1 MSSNPLIGK
10 QGAYESEADN
20 LCLYV
25 SNLSYTPARTFG
37 RVAGEL
43 LLKYLPYWEF
53 PAWQRMTS
61 NYMKPFT
68 AGQPWHYQRRNSVS
82 PLYNISFAAEA
93 GKITALLS
101 TNYGERRSIIDLVA
115 GRRKRGTYDGDI
127 RLCGSH
133 IHPNSSISMNT
144 AFVPRKSLYIPGFT
158 YLELLQYSA
167 RLRMCAFSDGSRA
180 VMNDED
186 INARCKEV
194 LQLLHIYHK
203 RYTVLPDEPPSRGV
217 EAGELRRLSI
227 AVELVNYPALL
238 IVDDPAMDLEP
249 AIALTIYTA
258 LRRIAERD
266 TIVLLGI
273 TRPSPMMLSHIDK
286 LVVVA
291 KGYSIYASAPQN
303 LKSFFCSKTLG
314 YTMNA
319 EDDVVDFVM
328 DIGQGYLRPNGYRQA
343 EENSVLQEKFIQSPF
358 AHDTRSIKDN
368 LQNALVSVSPFDGK
382 YFRCMGYAY
391 FDTAGVLYERIK
403 IVCSRAV
410 KVKFREKDIIHKSIG
425 SSIFVGLVIGYL
437 QYQVGA
443 YGHYTMSLLKFPYV
457 NTSNVTG
464 LLFFLGA
471 FIFTQQVLNVQLICR
486 KINMFRQ
493 EQASGYCAA
502 AAFAIATILSEV
514 PFAIF
519 YTLLFSNIL
528 YAMSALGS
536 YDSDSFGFF
545 CTNVTFVAIIGFLTA
560 FSYATLFRHEIFV
573 RDMFL
578 LTVFLQ
584 LMLSGFPFQ
593 LSFITSY
600 MKDISKANPMR
611 WVYESMMVWKFNSG
625 NYEDGAAY
633 LTPFCFDKFDKYSAF
648 GHYQTFIYCSIAVTG
663 VLLLPLPMLLRKH
676 HETTLLMDIWNY
688 VTCNQFK
695 KKEGPHNVEY
705 DSDGSMDSVEK
716 KAWMGD
722 EEADEILAKEGLHA
736 ERGLSRN
743 LSRSGSFSQVMSGS
757 NSFSGLPGTGGEHAA
772 PGSPYNTGSNQY
784 ANMMPPSPRSSITG
798 ANNADFDG
806 TRPGELQKPV
816 IFARESSTTGSRLS
830 VSIHAMKSASESM
843 NGRADT
849 RDALGLITLNKGP
862 TVSFYNLCYS
872 TTVLTSSTVINTPQG
887 RLSGIEGG
895 SMSRTGSQSTIE
907 RTTSLG
913 TPIPPKL
920 DLYRQDSNTTNRTDS
935 LTSNPLHRGDSLNNT
950 DTGRASG
957 ASRSS
962 MSSAIYHGRS
972 LAVLDN
978 VSGQFDWG
986 KLSCILG
993 APGSG
998 KTTLLHVLAGDTRSL
1013 KNIRGSGHIFFDE
1026 QPMHMPE
1033 GSPGSRPSPLW
1044 KRCALVYKE
1053 DVFHGDLT
1061 VKETIEYALQ
1071 LRCNGFIARKL
1082 LDENVNR
1089 TLDVLHL
1096 GEESERRLVKCS
1108 RGVIRRTSIAE
1119 EIVHGPTLLLID
1131 EPTFNLSAYDAS
1143 VLMRTFREMVNNDR
1157 TVVTTM
1163 HQPNVQEFALYDN
1176 VLLLSSKGSV
1186 IYHGSPQ
1193 NAIGYFTQKPCNYS
1207 FAKYNNVAAFLLDIA
1222 SLHLRNL
1229 KDVNNSSSKNGSTS
1243 NSASN
1248 SSNTLRASRVDAL
1261 NAAAVQRKPDGNV
1274 SDHEF
1279 LKETYEDSDYYKA
1292 LIERLRRLAR
1302 HAALDGGQ
1310 GSFSVIHGTDNGNIS
1325 NRSSIDSQ
1333 RDTFSASHSIGR
1345 SHSLSRPS
1353 RVDALTGATA
1363 NGDYIKYG
1371 NSGDVEADIS
1381 RDSDFG
1387 YAPRGY
1393 PAGGYRHTD
1402 NYGRT
1407 NTSEWNYIS
1416 CECMY
1421 AYLVLAF
1428 DTLFGNSEM
1437 REVFLLHLTI
1447 IFQRSWTSL
1456 WSRSTLFWGGIA
1468 TQMLLGLLIGWIL
1481 GNASESIYNTTS
1493 FFVVGALLLM
1503 LSNIQIINYMYVTNQ
1518 VFLKE
1523 ANRGLYH
1530 VLSYWLVGSIPIYI
1544 NRIIGVIL
1552 YSLITYGMLGY
1563 ANNADTQFYFIYCN
1577 VVSIVAGTSLA
1588 EMIIVGAPSIRA
1600 AYISVPMVSFVQFL
1614 FSGLMLKPCL
1624 LPRWMAP
1631 WAPSVSI
1638 IRWTLQGEFIN
1649 QFKGNDLFPQ
1659 LPGYNS
1665 YNGFL
1670 TLYGWGGKDKWY
1682 CADMIW
1688 IFVVVF
1694 RVGSLLVHIFKSKQ
1708 VSWYRGNETD
1718 SDRKMDY

>member
-1 MSSNPLIGK
+1 MASNPLIGSK
-10 QGAYESEADN
+10 YESEADN
-20 LCLYV
+20 LSLYV
-25 SNLSYTPARTFG
+25 SNLSYTPARTLG
-37 RVAGEL
+37 RVVGEQV
-43 LLKYLPYWEF
+43 LKYLPYWEF
-53 PAWQRMTS
+53 PAWQRLTS

-68 AGQPWHYQRRNSVS
+68 SGQPWHHQGRNSVS

-133 IHPNSSISMNT
+133 IHPNSSISLNT
-144 AFVPRKSLYIPGFT
+144 AFVPRNSLYIPGLT

-180 VMNDED
+180 VMNEED
-186 INARCKEV
+186 INTRCKEV

-203 RYTVLPDEPPSRGV
+203 RYSVLPDEPPSRGV

-227 AVELVNYPALL
+227 AVELVNFPALL

-249 AIALTIYTA
+249 AVALTIYTA

-303 LKSFFCSKTLG
+303 LKSFFCSRALG
-314 YTMNA
+314 YTMNVG
-319 EDDVVDFVM
+319 DDIVDFVM

-358 AHDTRSIKDN
+358 AHDTRSIRHN
-368 LQNALVSVSPFDGK
+368 IENALVSVSPFDGK
-382 YFRCMGYAY
+382 YFRCLGYAY

-410 KVKFREKDIIHKSIG
+410 KVKFREKDIIRKSIG
-425 SSIFVGLVIGYL
+425 SSIFVGLVIGYF
-437 QYQVGA
+437 QFQVGA
-443 YGHYTMSLLKFPYV
+443 YGHYTMNLLKFPYV

-486 KINMFRQ
+486 KISMFRQ

-502 AAFAIATILSEV
+502 AAFAIATILSEL

-519 YTLLFSNIL
+519 YTQLFSNIL

-536 YDSDSFGFF
+536 YDSDTYGFF

-560 FSYATLFRHEIFV
+560 FSYAVLFRYEIFV

-611 WVYESMMVWKFNSG
+611 WVYESLMVWKFNSG
-625 NYEDGAAY
+625 NYEDGQAY
-633 LTPFCFDKFDKYSAF
+633 LEPFCFDKFDKYSSFA
-648 GHYQTFIYCSIAVTG
+648 HYQTFIYCSIAITG

-676 HETTLLMDIWNY
+676 HETTLLMDIFHQM
-688 VTCNQFK
+688 TCNRFK
-695 KKEGPHNVEY
+695 KTLNPHDVEY
-705 DSDGSMDSVEK
+705 DSDDSMDSVEK
-716 KAWMGD
+716 KAWMDD
-722 EEADEILAKEGLHA
+722 EEAVKILAKEGLHA

-757 NSFSGLPGTGGEHAA
+757 NSFSGLSEAGDPHAA
-772 PGSPYNTGSNQY
+772 PGSPQHAAHGYMHDNNTNI
-784 ANMMPPSPRSSITG
+784 PPSPRASITG
-798 ANNADFDG
+798 LANNAEFDG

-830 VSIHAMKSASESM
+830 ISINAMKSQSE
-843 NGRADT
+843 NGHRSDT

-862 TVSFYNLCYS
+862 TVSFYSLCYS
-872 TTVLTSSTVINTPQG
+872 TTVLTSSTPSAYPQG
-887 RLSGIEGG
+887 RLSGVEG
-895 SMSRTGSQSTIE
+895 SMSSTVH

-920 DLYRQDSNTTNRTDS
+920 TIPRENSSASHNDSTTS
-935 LTSNPLHRGDSLNNT
+935 IGNPLHGGDSLDPSKDN
-950 DTGRASG
+950 GRASG

-962 MSSAIYHGRS
+962 MSSTIYHGRS

-1026 QPMHMPE
+1026 HPMHMLE
-1033 GSPGSRPSPLW
+1033 GSRGSRPSPLW

-1053 DVFHGDLT
+1053 DVHHGDLT

-1071 LRCNGFIARKL
+1071 LRCNGFIAHKL
-1082 LDENVNR
+1082 LDENVSR

-1096 GEESERRLVKCS
+1096 GEESEKRLSKCT

-1131 EPTFNLSAYDAS
+1131 EPTSNLSVYDAS

-1222 SLHLRNL
+1222 SLHLKNL
-1229 KDVNNSSSKNGSTS
+1229 KEGNSVSNSNNNSNNTS
-1243 NSASN
+1243 P
-1248 SSNTLRASRVDAL
+1248 RMSRVDAM
-1261 NAAAVQRKPDGNV
+1261 NAAAITPTGDKGNI

-1279 LKETYEDSDYYKA
+1279 LKHSYEESDYYKL
-1292 LIERLRRLAR
+1292 LIERLRRLVR
-1302 HAALDGGQ
+1302 CAASNAGRD
-1310 GSFSVIHGTDNGNIS
+1310 GSFTVTHGDGNS

-1333 RDTFSASHSIGR
+1333 RDTFSASHSIN
-1345 SHSLSRPS
+1345 SLTRPS

-1363 NGDYIKYG
+1363 NYGKYG
-1371 NSGDVEADIS
+1371 KGGDVEADIS

-1387 YAPRGY
+1387 YTPQGY
-1393 PAGGYRHTD
+1393 PAGGYRETD
-1402 NYGRT
+1402 HYGRT

-1416 CECMY
+1416 CECIY
-1421 AYLVLAF
+1421 AYLVVGV
-1428 DTLFGNSEM
+1428 DRVFGNSEM
-1437 REVFLLHLTI
+1437 REVFLLHLYI
-1447 IFQRSWTSL
+1447 IFRRSWNAL
-1456 WSRSTLFWGGIA
+1456 WSRSALFWGGIA

-1481 GNASESIYNTTS
+1481 GNASDSIYNTIS

-1503 LSNIQIINYMYVTNQ
+1503 LSNIQIINYLYATNQ

-1530 VLSYWLVGSIPIYI
+1530 VLSYWLVSSIPIYI
-1544 NRIIGVIL
+1544 NRMIGTIF

-1563 ANNADTQFYFIYCN
+1563 ANNTETQFYFIYCN
-1577 VVSIVAGTSLA
+1577 VLSVMAGTSLA
-1588 EMIIVGAPSIRA
+1588 EMIIVGAPSMRA
-1600 AYISVPMVSFVQFL
+1600 AYISVPVVSFIQFL

-1624 LPRWMAP
+1624 LPRWIAA

-1649 QFKGNDLFPQ
+1649 QFKDNALFPE
-1659 LPGYNS
+1659 LPGYSS
-1665 YNGFL
+1665 YDGFL

-1682 CADMIW
+1682 CSDMIW
-1688 IFVVVF
+1688 IFIVVF
-1694 RVGSLLVHIFKSKQ
+1694 RVGSLMVHTLKSKQ
-1708 VSWYRGNETD
+1708 VSWYKGSETE